1 MRLLFTSLGS
11 FGHTFPLV
19 PLAVA
24 AREAGHDVVFATSED
39 FLPQVTKAGLDTA
52 AAGLAI
58 KDAFGQAFAET
69 FGEAGLPGPPGDIPR
84 EVLFPVVAKVFGEV
98 MPKRFVADLL
108 PLLEHVRPDLVV
120 SEAGNSGGAFA
131 ALKAGIPVVSH
142 GFGRVSTD
150 DPLTGKIRDAIR
162 SNAASLGIEID
173 DDLAFGGPFVD
184 ICPESVQD
192 AGFLARA
199 RRVPLRPVGWSEPGE
214 LPPGV
219 LGKRRPLVY
228 LTLGTAMGH
237 AGVLTEAIA
246 GLSGLDVDVLVATGP
261 SLPDDALG
269 EVPANVRLEAWV
281 PQAALLPHVDLVVHH
296 GGSGTTL
303 GAFGEALPQLLLP
316 QGADQFTNAEAVVAA
331 GVGDRLLGA
340 EVTAEAV
347 ATKARHLLT
356 DTSVRDA
363 ARVLADEVAAMPS
376 PADVAAQLPTLA

>member
-24 AREAGHDVVFATSED
+24 ARDAGHDVVFATSED
-39 FLPQVTKAGLDTA
+39 FLPQLTKAGLETA

-58 KDAFGQAFAET
+58 KDAFGQVFASS
-69 FGEAGLPGPPGDIPR
+69 GRSGPRRPPGEVPP
-84 EVLFPVVAKVFGEV
+84 EVLRPIVAKVFGEL

-108 PLLEHVRPDLVV
+108 PLFSRFRPDLVV

-131 ALKAGIPVVSH
+131 AIKAGIPVVAH
-142 GFGRVSTD
+142 GFGRVSSD
-150 DPLTGKIRDAIR
+150 DPMVTRIRDAIR
-162 SNAASLGIEID
+162 EHGASLGIPVGE
-173 DDLAFGGPFVD
+173 DLAFGGPFID

-192 AGFLARA
+192 PGFLARTK
-199 RRVPLRPVGWSEPGE
+199 RVPLRPVGWSEPGE
-214 LPPGV
+214 LPAGV
-219 LGKRRPLVY
+219 LDRTRPLVY

-237 AGVLTEAIA
+237 AGVLSSAIA
-246 GLSGLDVDVLVATGP
+246 GLSGLDADVLVATGP
-261 SLPDDALG
+261 TVDPAALG

-281 PQAALLPHVDLVVHH
+281 PQSELLPHVDLVVHH

-303 GAFGEALPQLLLP
+303 GAFGAGLPQLLLP
-316 QGADQFTNAEAVVAA
+316 QGADQFTNADAVSAA
-331 GVGDRLLGA
+331 GVGSRLLA
-340 EVTAEAV
+340 HEVTADAV

-363 ARVLADEVAAMPS
+363 ARTLAAEVAAMPS
-376 PADVAAQLPTLA
+376 PPEVAAQLPTLV

>member
-24 AREAGHDVVFATSED
+24 AREAGHDVTFATSED
-39 FLPQVTKAGLDTA
+39 FLPQLTKAGLETA

-58 KDAFGQAFAET
+58 KDAFGQAF
-69 FGEAGLPGPPGDIPR
+69 GESGPPGPRRPPGEIPR
-84 EVLFPVVAKVFGEV
+84 EELFPIVAKVFGEL
-98 MPKRFVADLL
+98 MPKRFLADLL
-108 PLLEHVRPDLVV
+108 PLFEHVRPDLVV
-120 SEAGNSGGAFA
+120 SEAANSGGAFA
-131 ALKAGIPVVSH
+131 AMRAGIPVVAH
-142 GFGRVSTD
+142 GFGRVSTG
-150 DPLTGKIRDAIR
+150 DPMTTKIRDAIR
-162 SNAASLGIEID
+162 EHGAELGIEIGE
-173 DDLAFGGPFVD
+173 DLAFGGPFVD

-192 AGFLARA
+192 PGFLARTH
-199 RRVPLRPVGWSEPGE
+199 RVPLRPVGWSEPGE

-219 LGKRRPLVY
+219 LDKRRPLVY

-237 AGVLTEAIA
+237 AGVLTEAIT

-261 SLPDDALG
+261 SLPEDALG
-269 EVPANVRLEAWV
+269 EVPENVRLEAWV

-303 GAFGEALPQLLLP
+303 GAFGAGLPQLLMP
-316 QGADQFTNAEAVVAA
+316 QGADQFTNADAVVAA

-347 ATKARHLLT
+347 ATKARRLLT

-363 ARVLADEVAAMPS
+363 ADALATEVAAMPS
-376 PADVAAQLPTLA
+376 PAEVAAQLPTLA

>member
-1 MRLLFTSLGS
+1 VRLLFTSLGS

-24 AREAGHDVVFATSED
+24 AREAGHDVTFATSED
-39 FLPQVTKAGLDTA
+39 FLPQLTKAGLETA

-58 KDAFGQAFAET
+58 KDAFGQAFAES
-69 FGEAGLPGPPGDIPR
+69 GPPGPRRPPGEVPR
-84 EVLFPVVAKVFGEV
+84 EVLFPIVAKVFGEL
-98 MPKRFVADLL
+98 MPKRFLADLL
-108 PLLEHVRPDLVV
+108 PLFEHVRPDLVV

-131 ALKAGIPVVSH
+131 AMMAGIPVVAH
-142 GFGRVSTD
+142 GFGRVSTG
-150 DPLTGKIRDAIR
+150 DPMTTKIRDAIR
-162 SNAASLGIEID
+162 EHGASLGIEIGE
-173 DDLAFGGPFVD
+173 DLAFGGPFVD

-192 AGFLARA
+192 SGFLARTH
-199 RRVPLRPVGWSEPGE
+199 RVPLRPVGWSEPGE

-219 LGKRRPLVY
+219 LDKRRPLVY

-261 SLPDDALG
+261 SLPEDALG
-269 EVPANVRLEAWV
+269 EVPENVRLEAWV

-303 GAFGEALPQLLLP
+303 GAFGAGLPQLLMP
-316 QGADQFTNAEAVVAA
+316 QGADQFTNADAVVAA
-331 GVGDRLLGA
+331 GVGDRLLGP

-356 DTSVRDA
+356 DTAVRDA
-363 ARVLADEVAAMPS
+363 ANALATEVAAMPS
-376 PADVAAQLPTLA
+376 PAEVAAQLPALA

>member
-1 MRLLFTSLGS
+1 VRLLFTSLGS

-24 AREAGHDVVFATSED
+24 ARDAGHDVVFATSED
-39 FLPQVTKAGLDTA
+39 FLPQLRKAGLETA
-52 AAGLAI
+52 AAGIAI
-58 KDAFGQAFAET
+58 KDAFGQAFGAS
-69 FGEAGLPGPPGDIPR
+69 GPPGPPGDIPP
-84 EVLFPVVAKVFGEV
+84 EVLMPIVAKVFGEV

-108 PLLEHVRPDLVV
+108 PLFDHVRPDLVV

-131 ALKAGIPVVSH
+131 ALKAGIPVVAH
-142 GFGRVSTD
+142 GFGRVSGD
-150 DPLTGKIRDAIR
+150 DPMVTRIRDAIR
-162 SNAASLGIEID
+162 EHGAELGIEVGE
-173 DDLAFGGPFVD
+173 DLAFGGPFVD

-192 AGFLARA
+192 PGFLARTT
-199 RRVPLRPVGWSEPGE
+199 RVPLRPVGWSEPGE

-219 LGKRRPLVY
+219 LDKRRPLVY

-303 GAFGEALPQLLLP
+303 GAFGAALPQLLLP
-316 QGADQFTNAEAVVAA
+316 QGADQFSNAEAVLAA

-340 EVTAEAV
+340 EVTADAV
-347 ATKARHLLT
+347 ASKARHLLT

-363 ARVLADEVAAMPS
+363 ARQLAAEVAAMPS
-376 PADVAAQLPTLA
+376 PADVAAQLPKLA

>member
-24 AREAGHDVVFATSED
+24 ARDAGHDVVFATSED
-39 FLPQVTKAGLDTA
+39 FLPQLTKAGLETA

-58 KDAFGQAFAET
+58 KDAFGQAF
-69 FGEAGLPGPPGDIPR
+69 GEAGPPGPPGDIPP
-84 EVLFPVVAKVFGEV
+84 EVLFPIVAKVFGEV
-98 MPKRFVADLL
+98 MPKRFLADLL
-108 PLLEHVRPDLVV
+108 PLFEHVRPDLVV

-131 ALKAGIPVVSH
+131 AIKAGLPVVAH
-142 GFGRVSTD
+142 GFGRVSTG
-150 DPLTGKIRDAIR
+150 DPMTTKIRDAIR
-162 SNAASLGIEID
+162 SHAAELGIEIGEG
-173 DDLAFGGPFVD
+173 LTFGGPFVD

-192 AGFLARA
+192 AEFLARTH
-199 RRVPLRPVGWSEPGE
+199 RVPLRPVGWSEPGE

-219 LGKRRPLVY
+219 LDKRRPLVY

-261 SLPDDALG
+261 SLPEGALG
-269 EVPANVRLEAWV
+269 EVPENVRLEAWV

-303 GAFGEALPQLLLP
+303 GAFGAALPQLLLP
-316 QGADQFTNAEAVVAA
+316 QGADQFTNADAVLAA
-331 GVGDRLLGA
+331 GVGDRLLGP

-363 ARVLADEVAAMPS
+363 ARTLAAEVAAMPS
-376 PADVAAQLPTLA
+376 PAEVAAELPALA

>member
-24 AREAGHDVVFATSED
+24 ARDAGHDVVFATSED
-39 FLPQVTKAGLDTA
+39 FLPQLRKAGLETA

-58 KDAFGQAFAET
+58 KEAFGQAFAEN
-69 FGEAGLPGPPGDIPR
+69 GPPGPRLPPGEVPR
-84 EVLFPVVAKVFGEV
+84 EVLFPIVAKVFGEL
-98 MPKRFVADLL
+98 MPMRFVADLL
-108 PLLEHVRPDLVV
+108 PLFEHVRPDLVV
-120 SEAGNSGGAFA
+120 SEVGNSGGAFA
-131 ALKAGIPVVSH
+131 AMNAGVPVVMH
-142 GFGRVSTD
+142 GFGRVSTG
-150 DPLTGKIRDAIR
+150 DPMTTKIRDAIR
-162 SNAASLGIEID
+162 EHAATLGIEIGED
-173 DDLAFGGPFVD
+173 PAFAGPFVD
-184 ICPESVQD
+184 ICPESVQEP
-192 AGFLARA
+192 GFLTRA
-199 RRVPLRPVGWSEPGE
+199 HRVPLRPVGWSDPGE

-219 LGKRRPLVY
+219 LDKRRPLVY

-261 SLPDDALG
+261 SLPENALG

-303 GAFGEALPQLLLP
+303 GAFGAALPQLLLP
-316 QGADQFTNAEAVVAA
+316 QGADQFTNADAVLAA
-331 GVGDRLLGA
+331 GVGDRLLGS

-347 ATKARHLLT
+347 AEKARHLLT
-356 DTSVRDA
+356 DSSVRDA
-363 ARVLADEVAAMPS
+363 ARALADEVAAMPS
-376 PADVAAQLPTLA
+376 PAEVAAQLPSFA

>member
-39 FLPQVTKAGLDTA
+39 FLPQLTKAGLDTA

-58 KDAFGQAFAET
+58 KDAFGQAFGQV
-69 FGEAGLPGPPGDIPR
+69 FGDAGPPGPPGDIPR
-84 EVLFPVVAKVFGEV
+84 EVLFPVVAKVFGEL
-98 MPKRFVADLL
+98 MPKRFLADLL
-108 PLLEHVRPDLVV
+108 PLFEHVRPDLVV

-131 ALKAGIPVVSH
+131 ALKAGLPVVSH
-142 GFGRVSTD
+142 GFGRVSTG
-150 DPLTGKIRDAIR
+150 DPMTTMIREAIL
-162 SNAASLGIEID
+162 SHAGELGIEVGE
-173 DDLAFGGPFVD
+173 DLTFGGPFVD

-192 AGFLARA
+192 PDFLARTH
-199 RRVPLRPVGWSEPGE
+199 RVPLRPVGWSEPGE

-219 LGKRRPLVY
+219 LDKRRPLVY

-237 AGVLTEAIA
+237 AGVLGEAIA

-261 SLPDDALG
+261 SLPEDALG

-303 GAFGEALPQLLLP
+303 GAFGEGLPQLLLP
-316 QGADQFTNAEAVVAA
+316 QGADQFTNADAVFAA

-356 DTSVRDA
+356 DTAVRDA
-363 ARVLADEVAAMPS
+363 ARALAAEVAAMPS
-376 PADVAAQLPTLA
+376 PADVAAELPTLA